1 VDYDPPVG
9 TSQGLFHFTE
19 GTVAYAGRYLHKWDS
34 PVHTH
39 SFVEIAFAVGGAAT
53 HRSLA
58 GRHDMRT
65 GDVILLRP
73 GVWHGY
79 ENCQRFEVYNCCFSS
94 ELLRRELSWVR
105 EDPLLGYLLWAG
117 PYSSAGRG
125 VLTISL
131 HQSAFSECVTHLDA
145 LAALRHRP
153 LPLQRADI
161 VGRLSLLF
169 GQLGQAVAQAVGALS
184 GEPGPAH
191 PAVVQ
196 AMHLLEADVARSW
209 TLTGLAAELHLAPG
223 YLVRLFKVTTPRSFC
238 CTPTTP
244 SPTSGVRSAGRI
256 KATSRVASRPI
267 TGSAPPL
274 TASAS
279 PPKPPIFTAR
289 APSRHPNR
297 VITPAARSSAWWSL
311 VVDVRSVAVDCAGG
325 ERGQA
330 DRDILSAVCSRG
342 AVAHPFTRPGMHAL
356 AGLDRH
362 LAAVELHHQSTAQD
376 DRVFVELRTLPG
388 LGPAGWATHVRDA
401 DAGVGRIDL
410 SHILVNQLGWLAHGS
425 HPARLADQLRHA
437 HSIH

>member
-1 VDYDPPVG
+1 MDYDPPVG

-169 GQLGQAVAQAVGALS
+169 GQLGQAVAPAVGALS

-223 YLVRLFKVTTPRSFC
+223 YLVRLFNAATGLPPMAYLAQLRAEHAAVLLLHSDDPITHIGRAVGWPDQSNFARRFKAHYGLSATTYRKRFAAKAAHLHRPGAE
-238 CTPTTP
+238 
-244 SPTSGVRSAGRI
+244 PTS
-256 KATSRVASRPI
+256 
-267 TGSAPPL
+267 
-274 TASAS
+274 
-279 PPKPPIFTAR
+279 
-289 APSRHPNR
+289 
-297 VITPAARSSAWWSL
+297 
-311 VVDVRSVAVDCAGG
+311 
-325 ERGQA
+325 
-330 DRDILSAVCSRG
+330 
-342 AVAHPFTRPGMHAL
+342 
-356 AGLDRH
+356 
-362 LAAVELHHQSTAQD
+362 
-376 DRVFVELRTLPG
+376 
-388 LGPAGWATHVRDA
+388 
-401 DAGVGRIDL
+401 
-410 SHILVNQLGWLAHGS
+410 
-425 HPARLADQLRHA
+425 
-437 HSIH
+437 